1 VTAYAWV
8 SVASSNGFGN
18 EDLELIRTLWLR
30 GDSMT
35 EINQIEGSQRII
47 KEHFSFKLPWI
58 LNGIARKLDDKGHE
72 VSSEILQELS
82 IFAWSSENWSRPV
95 GEITEAMGQFEKA
108 LDQWLDQKQ
117 SKIGYYFIST
127 SPHKLKQAIR
137 DKMHLLTTQ
146 TDNNNTLKV
155 YIYVS
160 YGFSEETRAIPTFM
174 TEPELLIRTSGEQR
188 LSNFCMWHLRYTEL
202 MFIKPLFP
210 ECNEEVWD
218 SCLQEY
224 STRKRRFGK

>member
-1 VTAYAWV
+1 MWYIVMSRIPRHIAV
-8 SVASSNGFGN
+8 IPDGN
-18 EDLELIRTLWLR
+18 RRYSRRHLFSGYKHSGESL
-30 GDSMT
+30 
-35 EINQIEGSQRII
+35 QRLLTW
-47 KEHFSFKLPWI
+47 SLS
-58 LNGIARKLDDKGHE
+58 KG
-72 VSSEILQELS
+72 VQELS

-108 LDQWLDQKQ
+108 LDQWLDKKQ

-127 SPHKLKQAIR
+127 SPHKLKPTIR
-137 DKMHLLTTQ
+137 NKMHQLTTQ
-146 TDNNNTLKV
+146 TDNNRTLKV

-160 YGFSEETRAIPTFM
+160 YGFSEETLCTTIPTFM

-218 SCLQEY
+218 SCLEEY